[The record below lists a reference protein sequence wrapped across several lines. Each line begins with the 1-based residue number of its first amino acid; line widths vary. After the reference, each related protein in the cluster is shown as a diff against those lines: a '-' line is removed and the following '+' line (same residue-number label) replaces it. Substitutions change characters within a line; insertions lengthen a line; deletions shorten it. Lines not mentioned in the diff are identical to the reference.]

1 MMCRNPDSG
10 AIARCAARAK
20 HPRIGLRAK
29 DQTVEYDW
37 NERRVRRR
45 TRMIKTSAVVIAT
58 LTMVGI
64 PVLIVF
70 EAMRR

>member
-1 MMCRNPDSG
+1 M
-10 AIARCAARAK
+10 
-20 HPRIGLRAK
+20 
-29 DQTVEYDW
+29 EYDW